1 MRKKWSKSVLFLL
14 LTVLMVSLFTGC
26 GNSNQKEEE
35 RTPDVTESTTPDA
48 STPAPS
54 GSTDDKPDTSEA
66 VNLTMYLINNSSDDI
81 KLLEDELNTMLKKD
95 INTTVKISLLTTDAY
110 KLMLTSGEDFDL
122 AYSADWLDYADNARK
137 GAFKEITPEMLEK
150 YAPMTANE
158 GKERLNAGYVDGTLY
173 GLPASLTNYYYNM
186 FLIRGDLMKKYGISD
201 IKSLDDLGVF
211 LEAVK
216 NNEKSIIPFNISKNE
231 GWMLPA
237 VLFGNS
243 DLMAPGAPNSTSP
256 IVLRKGDSSL
266 KLHYTLDIPEVIDF
280 MRTMKEWREKGF
292 WAKNALANPVSLYD
306 SFKNGKSAVAFTG
319 TVDGAN
325 STYFDF
331 AKDNPDWDVRVF
343 PAFFKGNVDAYSAA
357 GNAMVIGAKSKNA
370 ERALMVLDLLRNDQK
385 YNMLSKYGIEG
396 KHYTLDAEGKISYPG
411 PSFQGGIWGV
421 SNDKFLKTPAITMPN
436 YAELKADQKARFK
449 ANPLVDFT
457 LNKKEISDVSANL
470 ANLFTQYGT
479 PLFLGF
485 VDDVDKA
492 VETYRQKLKEA
503 GVEKY
508 MEAARTQIDEYV
520 KNQK

>member
-1 MRKKWSKSVLFLL
+1 MKRNFSKTVLCLIV
-14 LTVLMVSLFTGC
+14 TMLMVSIFSGC
-26 GNSNQKEEE
+26 AKTDNKGA
-35 RTPDVTESTTPDA
+35 ESTPSITATPDA
-48 STPAPS
+48 SAPASAAP
-54 GSTDDKPDTSEA
+54 TDDKPDTSKA
-66 VNLTMYLINNSSDDI
+66 VNLTMYLLNDKSEDI
-81 KLLEDELNTMLKKD
+81 QILEDELNKMLQQD
-95 INTTVKISLLTTDAY
+95 INTTVKVSVLTSDAY

-137 GAFKEITPEMLEK
+137 GAFKEITPEMLKK
-150 YAPMTANE
+150 YAPITASE
-158 GKERLNAGYVDGTLY
+158 EKAKLNAGIVDGTMY
-173 GLPASLTNYYYNM
+173 GLVAPLTNYYYNL
-186 FLIRGDLMKKYGISD
+186 FLVRGDLMKKYNIPD

-211 LEAVK
+211 LDAVK
-216 NNEKSIIPFNISKNE
+216 KGEKSIIPFNLSKNE

-256 IVLRKGDSSL
+256 IVIRKGDSSL
-266 KLHYTLDIPEVIDF
+266 KLNYSLDIPEVVDF
-280 MRTMKEWREKGF
+280 MKTMKEWNQKGF

-306 SFKNGKSAVAFTG
+306 SFKNGKSAVAFSG

-325 STYFDF
+325 TTYFDF
-331 AKDNPDWDVRVF
+331 AKEHPDWDVKVF

-357 GNAMVIGAKSKNA
+357 NSAMVIGAKSKNA
-370 ERALMVLDLLRNDQK
+370 ERALMVLDLLRNNEK
-385 YNMLSKYGIEG
+385 YNMLSKYGVEG

-421 SNDKFLKTPAITMPN
+421 SNDKFIKTPAVTMPN
-436 YAELKADQKARFK
+436 YADLINDEKTRFK

-457 LNKKEISDVSANL
+457 LNKKDISDVAANL
-470 ANLFTQYGT
+470 ANLFTQYGA
-479 PLFLGF
+479 PLFMGF

-492 VETYRQKLKEA
+492 IETYKQKLQEA

-508 MEAARTQIDEYV
+508 MEATKTQVDEYL